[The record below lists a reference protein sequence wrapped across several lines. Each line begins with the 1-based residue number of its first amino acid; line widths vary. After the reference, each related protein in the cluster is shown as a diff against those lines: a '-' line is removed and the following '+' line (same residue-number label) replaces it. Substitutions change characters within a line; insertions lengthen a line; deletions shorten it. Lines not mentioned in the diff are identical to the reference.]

1 MMMLV
6 AGPGFVSSGAGGG
19 GSSFSRGTAMHL
31 MALSVL
37 FFVLFRIISVVRLT
51 NFSQNIGLM
60 LCDFCLKVLIC
71 MPTRWDLRCIAI
83 ITAAYSYICP
93 L

>member
-51 NFSQNIGLM
+51 NFSQNQ
-60 LCDFCLKVLIC
+60 K
-71 MPTRWDLRCIAI
+71 
-83 ITAAYSYICP
+83 
-93 L
+93 